1 MKNNKDRILQGS
13 RNRKYLIW
21 FFFITFLL
29 TSFSFTARKRIN
41 PYHWL
46 YNNNGL
52 LMADTSIH
60 IDTNLAKCYTSEI
73 VGASRY
79 LQNKTILLNEL
90 NYPPV
95 AYESGYQNNLILEL
109 TLEKA
114 DSYNYQIIKL
124 EWIGIDYSFDINR
137 KILEYYR
144 NALIGIKLYH
154 TCDCG
159 QFVLHLPIR
168 LSLEGL
174 EINSTDF
181 GITKGFENNWFFIHL
196 KTHGVIDM

>member
-1 MKNNKDRILQGS
+1 MINNRNRINQGS
-13 RNRKYLIW
+13 RNRKHFIW
-21 FFFITFLL
+21 LYFITFSLISL
-29 TSFSFTARKRIN
+29 SFTTEKMIN
-41 PYHWL
+41 PYSWL

-60 IDTNLAKCYTSEI
+60 IDTNLAKCFTSEI

-109 TLEKA
+109 TLEKF
-114 DSYNYQIIKL
+114 DSHNYQIIKI
-124 EWIGIDYSFDINR
+124 EWIGIDYSFDINK

-144 NALIGIKLYH
+144 NSLIGIKLYH

-159 QFVLHLPIR
+159 QFVLHLPIK
-168 LSLEGL
+168 LFFEPIAS
-174 EINSTDF
+174 NDF

-196 KTHGVIDM
+196 KNHGVIDM